1 MNNVAITLPSRY
13 RSSPAI
19 NDANFRVGNAPRR
32 HALILMYA
40 ACATRLIQPYAPA
53 RDAPNHAFYLSN
65 RLLAQVNAAQPATEF
80 IAPSTTRAGITG
92 ISGIAGNTSARTG
105 DAPTGLKPVFTQQ
118 DADKINKSLSVQT
131 SVTATFGQNA
141 SKAIGDYGASKT
153 APVDQ
158 ARAYQ
163 DLKGKESAGNLSP
176 AEQTRLASMEQNG
189 YTPDKAQAA
198 LNNPQNQADYAN
210 WKEGGPARVAA
221 HTIVGGLTGGTNGA
235 FGAATSQTVVPLLG
249 EQLASLDIPA
259 DLKKGII
266 LAAGLSIGVA
276 TGGVGGGRCSRRWS
290 ASGRPLAWAR

>member
-1 MNNVAITLPSRY
+1 MALGAVAIYTGCAHLGIALLTDLVVLFVNLALAQCIAVARVALSFLADQLRVLEVVVDGGIGGRY
-13 RSSPAI
+13 R
-19 NDANFRVGNAPRR
+19 
-32 HALILMYA
+32 
-40 ACATRLIQPYAPA
+40 
-53 RDAPNHAFYLSN
+53 
-65 RLLAQVNAAQPATEF
+65 
-80 IAPSTTRAGITG
+80 
-92 ISGIAGNTSARTG
+92 
-105 DAPTGLKPVFTQQ
+105 
-118 DADKINKSLSVQT
+118 
-131 SVTATFGQNA
+131 TFGQNA